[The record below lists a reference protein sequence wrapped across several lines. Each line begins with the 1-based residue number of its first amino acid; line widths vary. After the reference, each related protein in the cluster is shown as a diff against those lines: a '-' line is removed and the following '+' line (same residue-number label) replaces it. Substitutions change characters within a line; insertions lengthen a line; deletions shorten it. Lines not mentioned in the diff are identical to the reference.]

1 MVNKKIIYLK
11 CVIIYLII
19 VFITE
24 SLYRNKLYEI
34 SVKFEETLKQSG
46 FWNYFFFFWSYIFI
60 YGMMLIATIIVM
72 LYYPY
77 NVFLSYCTI
86 ELNLIIIMCFLKSIY
101 ANSRPYWD
109 IYNEKMGNSDYSSKP
124 TECDGGFGNP
134 SGHSLMSTSFL
145 NLWYLFIN
153 SNFYRTK
160 LWKKSLKY
168 GSLLL
173 VIICIFSVTFSRIY
187 RQIHSINQ
195 IMFGTLLGIAIF
207 LTFCY
212 VIEFDKIESNDFFRI
227 LDEKKFLLIP
237 LYLIIFGI
245 SVILGYLNHNKNENE
260 YIKVLEKF
268 CNFTRQQIFG
278 INTAFHSGVIF
289 IIIGGYI
296 GILFLK
302 YKINKNYFTKEEMFY
317 DWNKRTK
324 LVILKIMAF
333 SFVLPAIPLISV
345 FIIPYKYFEV
355 KFILEV
361 ILYFWYGFAAF
372 GLCFYYACVLFIQ
385 VNTQSVVM
393 NVAIDNIIN

>member
-1 MVNKKIIYLK
+1 
-11 CVIIYLII
+11 
-19 VFITE
+19 
-24 SLYRNKLYEI
+24 
-34 SVKFEETLKQSG
+34 
-46 FWNYFFFFWSYIFI
+46 
-60 YGMMLIATIIVM
+60 MMIIATIIVM

-195 IMFGTLLGIAIF
+195 IMFGTLLGIAVF

-227 LDEKKFLLIP
+227 LDEKNS
-237 LYLIIFGI
+237 Y
-245 SVILGYLNHNKNENE
+245 
-260 YIKVLEKF
+260 
-268 CNFTRQQIFG
+268 
-278 INTAFHSGVIF
+278 
-289 IIIGGYI
+289 
-296 GILFLK
+296 
-302 YKINKNYFTKEEMFY
+302 
-317 DWNKRTK
+317 
-324 LVILKIMAF
+324 
-333 SFVLPAIPLISV
+333 
-345 FIIPYKYFEV
+345 
-355 KFILEV
+355 
-361 ILYFWYGFAAF
+361 
-372 GLCFYYACVLFIQ
+372 
-385 VNTQSVVM
+385 
-393 NVAIDNIIN
+393 